1 MVISQIAA
9 MSQNRL
15 IGVDNRLPWYMPDDL
30 AYFFRI
36 TRGRHIIMGRKNY
49 EANGRA
55 LPNRVNIVVTG
66 KKKYVAPGCIV
77 VHSIDEAL
85 QYAKDQ
91 GEDEA
96 FIVGG
101 GEIYKATLDIT
112 DRIYLTIIETK
123 IKGDTYFPELN
134 FNNWKIVSEEFHKAD
149 SRNKFN
155 YTFYIY
161 EKL

>member
-1 MVISQIAA
+1 
-9 MSQNRL
+9 
-15 IGVDNRLPWYMPDDL
+15 
-30 AYFFRI
+30 
-36 TRGRHIIMGRKNY
+36 MGRKNY

-55 LPNRVNIVVTG
+55 LPKRVNIVVTG
-66 KKKYVAPGCIV
+66 KKKYEAPGCIV

-85 QYAKDQ
+85 QYAKNQ

-101 GEIYKATLDIT
+101 GEIYKATLDLT
-112 DRIYLTIIETK
+112 NRIYLTIIETK
-123 IKGDTYFPELN
+123 IEGDTYFPELN
-134 FNNWKIVSEEFHKAD
+134 FNDWKIVSEEFHKAD

-161 EKL
+161 ERK